1 MLHIKML
8 VEWRSDLVVSV
19 LAQVPSFARVPHLHF
34 AAHLIQ
40 DSNVRIAGHTWGTH
54 THTHIGS
61 SYDVSGT
68 SAAPS
73 PAVVKGV
80 IGVAPKQISVSC
92 NVAAHDDVTNC
103 Q

>member
-1 MLHIKML
+1 MFHIKML

-19 LAQVPSFARVPHLHF
+19 LAQVPSFARVAHLHF
-34 AAHLIQ
+34 AAHLRHE
-40 DSNVRIAGHTWGTH
+40 SNVRIARHTWGTH
-54 THTHIGS
+54 THIGS
-61 SYDVSGT
+61 SNDVSGT
-68 SAAPS
+68 GAAPS

>member
-1 MLHIKML
+1 MFHIKML
-8 VEWRSDLVVSV
+8 VEWRPDLVVSV
-19 LAQVPSFARVPHLHF
+19 LAQVPSFARVAHLHF
-34 AAHLIQ
+34 AAHLRHE
-40 DSNVRIAGHTWGTH
+40 SNVRLAGHTWGTH
-54 THTHIGS
+54 THIGS
-61 SYDVSGT
+61 SNDVSGT
-68 SAAPS
+68 GAAPS